1 MNLLGVLGV
10 LRVIA
15 TMSFP
20 IMKTNAYR
28 RYGERPDVELT
39 DESILELIPTGQPL
53 TKAEWFSKARM
64 AGATDQNFE
73 SHFNSIKGKNLVQV
87 VDREGVTAYRKTSE

>member
-1 MNLLGVLGV
+1 MTPPMITVAEN
-10 LRVIA
+10 A
-15 TMSFP
+15 DP
-20 IMKTNAYR
+20 NAYR

-73 SHFNSIKGKNLVQV
+73 SHFNSIKGKNLVQG